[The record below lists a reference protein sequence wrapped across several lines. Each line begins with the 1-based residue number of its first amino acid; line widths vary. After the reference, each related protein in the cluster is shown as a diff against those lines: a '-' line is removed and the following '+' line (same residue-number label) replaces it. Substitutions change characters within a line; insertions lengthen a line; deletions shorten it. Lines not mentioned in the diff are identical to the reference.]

1 MKLDREDLY
10 RRVWATPVTKLAKEL
25 DISDVGLAKACRK
38 AGIPL
43 PPVGYWAK
51 VAHGKS
57 VPRPALPPSDQKM
70 VEIDAQRFRGVK
82 VVAPESRQPVQ
93 TISVPAELP
102 PRLPPFTAA
111 TKVQLVK
118 SRPRGTVFAIS
129 NGPAVFDG
137 RGGVDSVD
145 RTLRVLASI
154 ESNLPSIGATL
165 VAGKQRLEVEVEGQ
179 RLEFR
184 FVEQTRRTEV
194 IVKDKYYKGSIS
206 KDYEYEFSGLLN
218 IEVLSY
224 YEGRKKWTD
233 GKRAPLTD
241 KIGEFLQGLVDGAL
255 AIRRRKEEL
264 EAQHRRWAEE
274 TRRQEEQAARRKALQ
289 DLRQRLIEEATA
301 ADQSL
306 RVLNYVQRLRTL
318 LVGAEFGL
326 SEDSQKWLELAEKLA
341 RSLDPTARRLEALL
355 KGKGLE
361 PFPGYF
367 GSSNLSNEGP
377 AHNPLI

>member
-1 MKLDREDLY
+1 MKVTLDREELY

-38 AGIPL
+38 ASIPL

-57 VPRPALPPSDQKM
+57 VPRPALPPSDQKT

-82 VVAPESRQPVQ
+82 AAAPESRQPAPP
-93 TISVPAELP
+93 ISVPAELP
-102 PRLPPFTAA
+102 SRLPSYTAA
-111 TKVQLVK
+111 TRAQLVK
-118 SRPRGTVFAIS
+118 SRPKGTVFAIS
-129 NGPAVFDG
+129 SGPAVFDC
-137 RGGVDSVD
+137 RVGVDSVD

-154 ESNLPSIGATL
+154 ESNLTSIGATL

-184 FVEQTRRTEV
+184 VVEQTRRTEV
-194 IVKDKYYKGSIS
+194 LVKDKYYKGSIS

-274 TRRQEEQAARRKALQ
+274 ARRREEQAARRKVIQ
-289 DLRQRLIEEATA
+289 DLQQRLVEEASA
-301 ADQSL
+301 ADQSR
-306 RVLNYVQRLRTL
+306 RVLAYVAQLREQLQATPESL
-318 LVGAEFGL
+318 PGEAT
-326 SEDSQKWLELAEKLA
+326 KWLDLAERLGA
-341 RSLDPTARRLEALL
+341 SLDPTPRRLDLL
-355 KGKGLE
+355 RKGTGIE
-361 PFPGYF
+361 PYAGAF
-367 GSSNLSNEGP
+367 EG
-377 AHNPLI
+377 

>member
-1 MKLDREDLY
+1 MKIDRDDLY
-10 RRVWATPVTKLAKEL
+10 QRVWSMPVTKLAKQF

-43 PPVGYWAK
+43 PPVGYWTK
-51 VAHGKS
+51 VAHGKK
-57 VPRPALPPSDQKM
+57 VTRPALPPSNQKT

-82 VVAPESRQPVQ
+82 AAAPESRQPAPP
-93 TISVPAELP
+93 ISVPAELP
-102 PRLPPFTAA
+102 SRLPSYTAA
-111 TKVQLVK
+111 TKAQLVK
-118 SRPRGTVFAIS
+118 SRPKGTVFAIS
-129 NGPAVFDG
+129 NGPAVFDC
-137 RGGVDSVD
+137 RVGVDAVD

-154 ESNLPSIGATL
+154 ELNLPSIGATL

-184 FVEQTRRTEV
+184 VVEQTRRTEV
-194 IVKDKYYKGSIS
+194 IVKDKYYKGSVS

-218 IEVLSY
+218 IEVLSF

-274 TRRQEEQAARRKALQ
+274 TRRREEQAARRKALQ
-289 DLRQRLIEEATA
+289 DLQQRLIEEATA
-301 ADQSL
+301 AEQSQ
-306 RVLNYVQRLRTL
+306 RVLHYLGKLRKQL
-318 LVGAEFGL
+318 ESAAANLP
-326 SEDSQKWLELAEKLA
+326 EDAAKWLSLAEELATA
-341 RSLDPTARRLEALL
+341 LDPTAQRVELL
-355 KGKGLE
+355 RKGTGLE
-361 PFPGYF
+361 PCPGM
-367 GSSNLSNEGP
+367 LT
-377 AHNPLI
+377 A